1 MSTLWSYSL
10 CGNCIGV
17 GLKPFTLLYFT
28 LSVVLYILALPL
40 LVYLSFKQKYKESIP
55 SRFFLFNNPKFTK
68 DNGVWFHVCSLGEAR
83 ALKPLLKLL
92 PNEDIKITTITH
104 TGQAEAKKY
113 DAEVRYLPYEMFLPF
128 WAKKQ
133 KILVVLEAE
142 FWFMLFTVLRAKGA
156 KVVLLNARISEKS
169 AKKYLQMAWFYKRM
183 LVHVDTIYAQS
194 EADKNRFIALGAR
207 NIEVIGNIKLAG
219 EIKKTKDYEKPNVEL
234 IVAGST
240 HDTEEES
247 VLKSFVEYRKQSDAK
262 LVIVPRHPERF
273 EVVYELMQSFANKAD
288 LSLSRFSKDKNL
300 STDMILVD
308 AMGELNNI
316 YAISDIAILGGAFKD
331 DVGGH
336 NPLEPAFFG
345 CKIITGKHL
354 FHQREL
360 FKYVHH
366 VQYVESDEI
375 HKALFEARE
384 LPQSMVE
391 ETINLQPIIN
401 KIKENS

>member
-1 MSTLWSYSL
+1 MSSLWSYSSR
-10 CGNCIGV
+10 GSYTRV
-17 GLKPFTLLYFT
+17 GLKPFTLFYFT

-40 LVYLSFKQKYKESIP
+40 LVYLSFKAKYKESIP
-55 SRFFLFNNPKFTK
+55 ARFFLFNNSSFNTK
-68 DNGVWFHVCSLGEAR
+68 DGIWFHVCSLGEAR
-83 ALKPLLKLL
+83 ALKPILNLLEDK
-92 PNEDIKITTITH
+92 DIKITTITH

-113 DAEVRYLPYEMFLPF
+113 KADVRYLPYEMFLPF
-128 WAKKQ
+128 WINKQ

-142 FWFMLFTVLRAKGA
+142 FWFMLFSIASFKKTRII
-156 KVVLLNARISEKS
+156 LLNARISEKS
-169 AKKYLQMAWFYKRM
+169 AKKYLQFAWFYKKF
-183 LVHVDTIYAQS
+183 LNNVEIIYAQS
-194 EADKNRFIALGAR
+194 EVDKNRFLALGAR

-219 EIKKTKDYEKPNVEL
+219 EIKKTKEYVKPDEEL

-240 HDTEEES
+240 HEDEEIS

-273 EVVYELMQSFANKAD
+273 ESVYTLMQEYAKDAN
-288 LSLSRFSKDKNL
+288 LSVSKFSKTKDFD
-300 STDMILVD
+300 SDMVLVD

-345 CKIITGKHL
+345 CKIITGKHF
-354 FHQREL
+354 FHQKEL

-366 VQYVESDEI
+366 VQYIEADEI
-375 HKALFEARE
+375 HKALRKSKE
-384 LPQSMVE
+384 LPNSMVE
-391 ETINLQPIIN
+391 ETINLEPVIER
-401 KIKENS
+401 IKRR